1 MYLRTRYWRRIG
13 VNAVDKQFGLVLTLG
28 AGFWIIASFND
39 QGGVGGVLL
48 AFAVAVLSGTIE
60 AAIVGLLQWWAMHP
74 WFPSISRLRWWLGTL
89 GGALLA
95 YVLGY
100 LPSTLMDLSQ
110 AAAPA
115 AEQAPMTEPPQWL
128 VLLLAAGLG
137 AVAGAMLSFAQWLA
151 MRGVVKGSKIWIPAN
166 MLAWAAGMPLIF
178 AGIDLAQRL
187 QPLWQILSVMAVVLL
202 ITGAVVG
209 AIHGALLVRL
219 ARSARD

>member
-1 MYLRTRYWRRIG
+1 MNLRTLYWRWIG
-13 VNAVDKQFGLVLTLG
+13 VNAVGELFGLGLTLG
-28 AGFWIIASFND
+28 VGFWIIASFSD
-39 QGGVGGVLL
+39 QGGVVGVLL

-89 GGALLA
+89 GGALTA

-115 AEQAPMTEPPQWL
+115 AEQAPMAEPPQWL
-128 VLLLAAGLG
+128 VLLLAALLG

-151 MRGVVKGSKIWIPAN
+151 MRGKVNGGKIWIPAN
-166 MLAWAAGMPLIF
+166 MLAWAVGMPLIF
-178 AGIDLAQRL
+178 LGIDLAQRL
-187 QPLWQILSVMAVVLL
+187 EPLWQILGAMAAVLV
-202 ITGAVVG
+202 ITGALVG
-209 AIHGALLVRL
+209 AIHGAFLVRL
-219 ARSARD
+219 ARWAAS

>member
-1 MYLRTRYWRRIG
+1 MNLRTLYWRWIG
-13 VNAVDKQFGLVLTLG
+13 VNAVGELFGLGLTLG

-110 AAAPA
+110 ATAP
-115 AEQAPMTEPPQWL
+115 AEQAPMVEPPQWL